1 MSRVRGP
8 TGAAPGGPLPPR
20 PLLPSLPPL
29 LFAEEGGREPRAA
42 VQQELSDMDYLKSK
56 MVTSESLSS
65 SEEEGSE
72 DEAVSC
78 VDGSEAVRQD
88 GGGRAA
94 GPEQDA
100 PSRDKRPGAAG
111 AEVCA

>member
-1 MSRVRGP
+1 M
-8 TGAAPGGPLPPR
+8 
-20 PLLPSLPPL
+20 
-29 LFAEEGGREPRAA
+29 
-42 VQQELSDMDYLKSK
+42 QQELSDMDYLKSK

-78 VDGSEAVRQD
+78 ADGSEAVRQD

-111 AEVCA
+111 AEVRA